1 MKLIFPVNYC
11 YLTDKLQIFVKRFIT
26 TLNIIKLT
34 KTQLSNMIQLGGFLG
49 RFLGTLLRIG
59 LPLMK
64 NVIQPLAKDV
74 LIPLRL
80 AAGASAADT
89 GIYKDS

>member
-1 MKLIFPVNYC
+1 MKLIFLVNYC

-34 KTQLSNMIQLGGFLG
+34 KTQLSNMTQLGGFLG

-64 NVIQPLAKDV
+64 NVIQPLAKSV

-80 AAGASAADT
+80 AAAASAADT